1 MQFNVLKKFANG
13 FLDPFE
19 SLQLRTNLS
28 PNLNLKKHNQNN
40 NKLINTEFRT
50 HQPWKIA
57 RTERL
62 RRDSGS
68 TRPHQ
73 DRVIRCRGCCSAD
86 NDAPAG
92 RLRTGWSLG
101 SSMSRLMMHSPDLR
115 QETSDL
121 GSNLMNR
128 TWNDRIRTKYKY
140 YKTWFIGEDGP
151 LHEHPSSD
159 VGVMPKILLQPEKGF
174 MKFTYTKFTT
184 SFIEDPKQL
193 SL

>member
-1 MQFNVLKKFANG
+1 
-13 FLDPFE
+13 
-19 SLQLRTNLS
+19 
-28 PNLNLKKHNQNN
+28 
-40 NKLINTEFRT
+40 
-50 HQPWKIA
+50 
-57 RTERL
+57 
-62 RRDSGS
+62 
-68 TRPHQ
+68 
-73 DRVIRCRGCCSAD
+73 
-86 NDAPAG
+86 
-92 RLRTGWSLG
+92 
-101 SSMSRLMMHSPDLR
+101 MMHSPDLR

-128 TWNDRIRTKYKY
+128 TWNDRIRTRYKY

-193 SL
+193 SLW